1 MNHSEIL
8 RSCFFSKLF
17 PVNVQ
22 NYYILEFPFLKFIL
36 GSFKVFLD
44 MKTYSNCVKTVFLKF
59 MQFNY

>member
-1 MNHSEIL
+1 MNRSEIL

-36 GSFKVFLD
+36 GSLAAGRD
-44 MKTYSNCVKTVFLKF
+44 VKT
-59 MQFNY
+59 